1 MEQMTMIVEKKQEAT
16 RKTVPSKRRTVAVL
30 RLAWGALVG
39 LSLTLFTLSVP
50 ARYAELSGIAHRSLA
65 RLGPGDDLL
74 RGLLSGDGYALGV
87 LALEI
92 SFVLALALASAAIV
106 WHNSSD
112 WRPLF
117 FSATFVTYS
126 VWVTPTLDAPV
137 LPSVLQTVADLTQA
151 VGLLAA
157 VSFFLVF
164 PDGRFVPGWT
174 RLSALAWAA
183 FCLFWGLFPDSPL
196 SLIDPFGASP
206 AAFLILIVPGWTL
219 GLTAQAIRY
228 RRSNP
233 HQRAQTKWVL
243 LVVAGAASVYA
254 LLYLPGLVL
263 PAGGQARLL
272 YDLFGVPAFWLFAL
286 PIPIALTAAML
297 RHHLFEVELL
307 INLTIVYGLL
317 TAVLAG
323 IFEVMVVSLQ
333 HVLLTFTGVEDSKL
347 AYFLTALA
355 MAALFEPLKRRIDA
369 LVERW
374 FYSGQQ
380 ETEG

>member
-1 MEQMTMIVEKKQEAT
+1 MSETMMTVTREQEPKTE
-16 RKTVPSKRRTVAVL
+16 TVPGTRRGFVPAM

-39 LSLTLFTLSVP
+39 LSLTLFALSVP
-50 ARYAELSGIAHRSLA
+50 ARYAELSEIARRSSA
-65 RLGPGDDLL
+65 QLGPADNLL
-74 RGLLSGDGYALGV
+74 RDLLSGDGYVLGV
-87 LALEI
+87 LTLEI

-106 WHNSSD
+106 WRNSSD

-137 LPSVLQTVADLTQA
+137 LPPVLQTVADLTQA

-157 VSFFLVF
+157 VSFFLLF

-183 FCLFWGLFPDSPL
+183 YCLFWGLFPDSPL

-206 AAFLILIVPGWTL
+206 VAFLILIVPGWTL
-219 GLTAQAIRY
+219 GLAAQAIRY
-228 RRSNP
+228 RRSDTR
-233 HQRAQTKWVL
+233 QRAQTRWVL

-254 LLYLPGLVL
+254 LLYIPDHFL
-263 PAGGQARLL
+263 PASGQARLL
-272 YDLFGVPAFWLFAL
+272 YDLFSVPAFWLFAM

-297 RHHLFEVELL
+297 RHHLFEVEIL

-333 HVLLTFTGVEDSKL
+333 HVLLAFTGVEDSNL

-355 MAALFEPLKRRIDA
+355 MAAFFEPLKRRIDA

-374 FYSGQQ
+374 FYSGQP
-380 ETEG
+380 